1 MSPEQRSGPIAPQEI
16 QALKTEQ
23 IPDEVFAVFNELIAE
38 NLHNRSA
45 TVLQKDVVAKLEAR
59 GLTRDEIYK
68 RRWLDVEESYREVGW
83 KVAYDKPVYWGGE
96 NFEPYFKFSDESK

>member
-38 NLHNRSA
+38 NLHNRRA

-83 KVAYDKPVYWGGE
+83 KVTYDKPVYWGGE